1 MKRWMFLIALAAL
14 LNPIAPAS
22 AAAPADDKPVVEK
35 NVVFIGH
42 PGPGHPGMH
51 RMVFKGDGPPP
62 LVDMLKTQLDLT
74 ADQES
79 AARDLEAQ
87 LRETMKPLHEQ
98 LMGLQATL
106 DKALD
111 SGADAATVG
120 NAAIAVHK
128 LTKQMEAAHQ
138 EFHQSFSDLLTSEQ
152 KAKFE
157 SFHQRFQ
164 FRVGGPGLP
173 IPPPGAEN

>member
-22 AAAPADDKPVVEK
+22 AADDKPVVEK
-35 NVVFIGH
+35 NVVFMGH
-42 PGPGHPGMH
+42 PGHGPGGMH
-51 RMVFKGDGPPP
+51 RMLFKGDGPPP

-79 AARDLEAQ
+79 AARDLETE

-98 LMGLQATL
+98 LMTLQSDL

-138 EFHQSFSDLLTSEQ
+138 EFHTSFADLLTPDQ

-157 SFHQRFQ
+157 SFHQTFH

-173 IPPPGAEN
+173 IPPPGVEN

>member
-1 MKRWMFLIALAAL
+1 MFLIALAAL
-14 LNPIAPAS
+14 INPIAPA
-22 AAAPADDKPVVEK
+22 AAADDKPVVEK

-42 PGPGHPGMH
+42 PGHGHDGMH
-51 RMVFKGDGPPP
+51 RMMWKGDGPPP

-79 AARDLEAQ
+79 AARDLETQ

-98 LMGLQATL
+98 LEGLQADL

-111 SGADAATVG
+111 SEADAATVG

-128 LTKQMEAAHQ
+128 VTKQMEAAHQ
-138 EFHQSFSDLLTSEQ
+138 EFHKSFSDLLTSDQ

-157 SFHQRFQ
+157 AFHQTFH

-173 IPPPGAEN
+173 IPSPGAEN

>member
-22 AAAPADDKPVVEK
+22 AADDKPVVEK
-35 NVVFIGH
+35 NVVFM
-42 PGPGHPGMH
+42 GHPGMGHGGMH
-51 RMVFKGDGPPP
+51 RMLFKGDGPPP
-62 LVDMLKTQLDLT
+62 IVDRLKTHLDLT

-79 AARDLEAQ
+79 AARDLETQ

-98 LMGLQATL
+98 LMTLQSDL

-120 NAAIAVHK
+120 NAAIAAYKVR
-128 LTKQMEAAHQ
+128 KQAEAAHQ
-138 EFHQSFSDLLTSEQ
+138 EFHQGVAELLTPEQ
-152 KAKFE
+152 KAKFD
-157 SFHQRFQ
+157 SFHQRFE
-164 FRVGGPGLP
+164 FRVGGPGMP
-173 IPPPGAEN
+173 ILPPGAEE